1 MSVPADRSVALALD
15 RFGASRGGTERWT
28 ADFAAALVARGWAVH
43 VVCRSFDGPVPDG
56 IEPHLLPK
64 LRDRVERADAAA
76 EIVAGLPVDVAHD
89 MGLGWCADVLHL
101 HAGSRTA
108 NRGATVGPLGTA
120 WRAIVGRHLPRDRA
134 FAELDRRRF
143 ATAPPPGFENT
154 GFDGPGYRTASR
166 VIAVSRR
173 SAEEVSRYDGVGPD
187 RLRVVPNG
195 VDVAFHHPTD
205 AAARRPAARRDL
217 HLPGDAPTLLAVAH
231 NHRLKGVPELLRAT
245 ARLANGEYGPQ
256 FRAVRTLV
264 AGGKRGGATGR
275 LAGRLGITDRVT
287 LLGAVS
293 DVRPLLAAA
302 DLLVHSTKYDP
313 FALVVTEALASG
325 RPVVCST
332 AAGASE
338 LIPPGAGAVL
348 DDPADDATLARLI
361 ADTLPTA
368 AARATVHAARSAAER
383 HSFAANVDGVLA
395 VYGEAL
401 AARGAR
407 RRAA

>member
-1 MSVPADRSVALALD
+1 MTSPITRSAALALD
-15 RFGASRGGTERWT
+15 RFGASLGGTERWT

-43 VVCRSFDGPVPDG
+43 VVCRSFDGAVPDG

-120 WRAIVGRHLPRDRA
+120 WRAVVGRHLPRDRA

-143 ATAPPPGFENT
+143 DTVPPAGSRDAGPG
-154 GFDGPGYRTASR
+154 GPGYRTASR

-173 SAEEVSRYDGVGPD
+173 SAGEVSRYDGVGPD

-195 VDVAFHHPTD
+195 VDVAYHNPTD
-205 AAARRPAARRDL
+205 AAARRPAARREL
-217 HLPGDAPTLLAVAH
+217 GLPEGAPTLLAVAH

-245 ARLANGEYGPQ
+245 ARLANGDHGPA
-256 FRAVRTLV
+256 FREVRTLI
-264 AGGKRGGATGR
+264 AGGKRGGATAR
-275 LAGRLGITDRVT
+275 LARRLGIADRVT
-287 LLGAVS
+287 LLGAVP

-302 DLLVHSTKYDP
+302 NLLVHPTRYDP
-313 FALVVTEALASG
+313 FALVVTEALATG
-325 RPVVCST
+325 RPVVCSA

-348 DDPADDATLARLI
+348 EDPTDDATLARLI
-361 ADTLPTA
+361 AEVLPTA
-368 AARATVHAARSAAER
+368 SAPATVAAARSAAER

-395 VYGEAL
+395 VYEEVL
-401 AARGAR
+401 AARGGR